1 MDKETKDSIEEI
13 KKYAKDNDVPI
24 MLDDGIEFLTDFIV
38 QKNIKNILE
47 VGTAIG
53 FSSIMM
59 ALQND
64 KIRVTTI
71 ERDEE
76 RYLEALKNIKKL
88 KLEDRINLVFGDA
101 LEVKLPKEKYD
112 LIFLDGAKGQ
122 NIKFLERFEDSLS
135 EYGYFITDNI
145 NFHGYVKE
153 DENEIKSRNLRGLV
167 RKIKAYIAY
176 LNESEKYTTKF
187 YEIGD
192 GIAVTER
199 KR

>member
-76 RYLEALKNIKKL
+76 RYLEAAKEYVKVRVQSTP
-88 KLEDRINLVFGDA
+88 EEINGFYQL
-101 LEVKLPKEKYD
+101 
-112 LIFLDGAKGQ
+112 
-122 NIKFLERFEDSLS
+122 LS
-135 EYGYFITDNI
+135 RCEELGMCQVMNLREYGTRVVI
-145 NFHGYVKE
+145 
-153 DENEIKSRNLRGLV
+153 
-167 RKIKAYIAY
+167 
-176 LNESEKYTTKF
+176 
-187 YEIGD
+187 
-192 GIAVTER
+192 
-199 KR
+199 